1 MSADPMKKRFIWAQL
16 VDQASEIEGL
26 FKPSN
31 SVRLVDALSL
41 DGVMGEG
48 LPDIEVRLSFDRDN
62 RGRPAVRGRCNWQ
75 MESDCVRCD
84 QSLMLDLE
92 ADFSLIIVEQ
102 EETLS
107 KLNQNEDGIVA
118 DGKWIH
124 LVDIIEDPILLA
136 IPMAPRHS
144 SCAQDAIGHIAG
156 ASNTESGNKQPIEE
170 AKDPSKDSVSSEKS
184 SEQNRSNNVAPLT
197 EPLETRRP
205 FAHLRAMM
213 DNERASETE

>member
-1 MSADPMKKRFIWAQL
+1 MKKRFIWAQL
-16 VDQASEIEGL
+16 VDQASEIEGV
-26 FKPSN
+26 FKPS
-31 SVRLVDALSL
+31 SSARVVDALSL
-41 DGVMGEG
+41 DGVTDEG
-48 LPDIEVRLSFDRDN
+48 LPDIEVHLSFDRDN

-84 QSLMLDLE
+84 QSLMLNLE
-92 ADFSLIIVEQ
+92 AGFSLIIVDQ
-102 EETLS
+102 QETLS

-136 IPMAPRHS
+136 IPMAPRHAN
-144 SCAQDAIGHIAG
+144 CELDAIGHNAG
-156 ASNTESGNKQPIEE
+156 ASNAENANEQPIETPQDS
-170 AKDPSKDSVSSEKS
+170 AKDSVLIEKS
-184 SEQNRSNNVAPLT
+184 LEQNRSTNVAPSI
-197 EPLETRRP
+197 EPLETHKP

>member
-16 VDQASEIEGL
+16 VDQASEIEGV

-31 SVRLVDALSL
+31 SARVLDALSP
-41 DGVMGEG
+41 DGVMDEG
-48 LPDIEVRLSFDRDN
+48 LPDIEVHLSFGRDN
-62 RGRPAVRGRCNWQ
+62 RRRPTVRGRCNWQ
-75 MESDCVRCD
+75 MASDCVRCD

-107 KLNQNEDGIVA
+107 ELNQNEDGIVA

-136 IPMAPRHS
+136 IPMAPRHAN
-144 SCAQDAIGHIAG
+144 CEQDVIGQSAD
-156 ASNTESGNKQPIEE
+156 ASNAENAKEQPFEE
-170 AKDPSKDSVSSEKS
+170 AQNSPKSFASSEKRL
-184 SEQNRSNNVAPLT
+184 EQNRSNNVAPSI
-197 EPLETRRP
+197 ESIETRKP

>member
-48 LPDIEVRLSFDRDN
+48 LLDIEVRLSFDRDN
-62 RGRPAVRGRCNWQ
+62 RGRPEVRGRCNWQ

-136 IPMAPRHS
+136 IPMAPRHVN
-144 SCAQDAIGHIAG
+144 CEQDANGHNAG
-156 ASNTESGNKQPIEE
+156 ASNMENVNEQPLEG
-170 AKDPSKDSVSSEKS
+170 ARDSSKDSASREESP
-184 SEQNRSNNVAPLT
+184 EQNRSNSVAPLA
-197 EPLETRRP
+197 EPLETRKP

-213 DNERASETE
+213 DNERASET

>member
-1 MSADPMKKRFIWAQL
+1 MKKRFIWAQL

-41 DGVMGEG
+41 DGVMGQG
-48 LPDIEVRLSFDRDN
+48 LLDIEVRLSFDRDN

-84 QSLMLDLE
+84 QSFMLDLE

-124 LVDIIEDPILLA
+124 LLEIIEDPILLA
-136 IPMAPRHS
+136 IPMAPRHAN
-144 SCAQDAIGHIAG
+144 CEQDAIGNNAG
-156 ASNTESGNKQPIEE
+156 ASNIETGNEKFLEE
-170 AKDPSKDSVSSEKS
+170 AQDSPKGFASSEKS
-184 SEQNRSNNVAPLT
+184 LEQNRSNNVAPLI
-197 EPLETRRP
+197 EPLETRKP

-213 DNERASETE
+213 DNERASET

>member
-16 VDQASEIEGL
+16 VDQASEIEGV

-31 SVRLVDALSL
+31 SARVVDALSV
-41 DGVMGEG
+41 DGVTDEG
-48 LPDIEVRLSFDRDN
+48 LPDIEVHLSFDRDN

-75 MESDCVRCD
+75 MASGCVRCD
-84 QSLMLDLE
+84 QSLMLNLE

-102 EETLS
+102 EETLN

-124 LVDIIEDPILLA
+124 LLEIIEDPILLA
-136 IPMAPRHS
+136 IPMAPRHAN
-144 SCAQDAIGHIAG
+144 CEQDAIGNNAG
-156 ASNTESGNKQPIEE
+156 ASNIENGNEQPFEE
-170 AKDPSKDSVSSEKS
+170 AQDSPKDSASSEKS
-184 SEQNRSNNVAPLT
+184 LEQNRSNNVAPLT
-197 EPLETRRP
+197 EPLETRKP

-213 DNERASETE
+213 DNEIASETK

>member
-1 MSADPMKKRFIWAQL
+1 MSADPIKKRFIWAQL
-16 VDQASEIEGL
+16 VGQASEIEGL

-41 DGVMGEG
+41 DGVMGQG
-48 LPDIEVRLSFDRDN
+48 LLDIEVRLSFDRDN

-92 ADFSLIIVEQ
+92 AEFSLVIVEQ

-136 IPMAPRHS
+136 IPMAPRHAN
-144 SCAQDAIGHIAG
+144 CEQDATGHIAG
-156 ASNTESGNKQPIEE
+156 ASNMESGNKQPIEE
-170 AKDPSKDSVSSEKS
+170 AQDSSKDSASSEKS

-197 EPLETRRP
+197 EPLETRKP
-205 FAHLRAMM
+205 FSNLRAMM
-213 DNERASETE
+213 DNERASES

>member
-16 VDQASEIEGL
+16 VDQASEIEGV
-26 FKPSN
+26 FKPS
-31 SVRLVDALSL
+31 SSARLVDALSL
-41 DGVMGEG
+41 DGVTDEG
-48 LPDIEVRLSFDRDN
+48 LPDIEVHLSFDRDN

-84 QSLMLDLE
+84 QSLMLNLE
-92 ADFSLIIVEQ
+92 AGFSLIIVDQ
-102 EETLS
+102 QETLS

-136 IPMAPRHS
+136 IPMAPRHAN
-144 SCAQDAIGHIAG
+144 CELDAIGHNAG
-156 ASNTESGNKQPIEE
+156 ASNAENANEQPIETPQDS
-170 AKDPSKDSVSSEKS
+170 AKDSVSIEKS
-184 SEQNRSNNVAPLT
+184 LEQNRSTNVAPSI
-197 EPLETRRP
+197 EPLETHKP

>member
-1 MSADPMKKRFIWAQL
+1 
-16 VDQASEIEGL
+16 
-26 FKPSN
+26 
-31 SVRLVDALSL
+31 
-41 DGVMGEG
+41 
-48 LPDIEVRLSFDRDN
+48 
-62 RGRPAVRGRCNWQ
+62 
-75 MESDCVRCD
+75 
-84 QSLMLDLE
+84 MLDLE

-136 IPMAPRHS
+136 IPMAPRHAN
-144 SCAQDAIGHIAG
+144 CEQDAIGRTAG
-156 ASNTESGNKQPIEE
+156 ANSIESGNKQPIEE
-170 AKDPSKDSVSSEKS
+170 AQDSSKDFASSGKS
-184 SEQNRSNNVAPLT
+184 SEQNRSKFAPLT
-197 EPLETRRP
+197 EPLETRKP